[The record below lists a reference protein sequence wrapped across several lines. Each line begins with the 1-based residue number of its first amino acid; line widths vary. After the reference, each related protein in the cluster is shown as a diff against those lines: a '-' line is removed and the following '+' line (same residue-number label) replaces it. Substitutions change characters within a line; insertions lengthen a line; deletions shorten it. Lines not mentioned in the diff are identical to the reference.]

1 MTSDPVI
8 RKKKYYFFLNSTEG
22 RASSCLES
30 SPANLLSAVL
40 RQIAAR
46 PTFIRPEC
54 SVNNSTK
61 EIGGL
66 RMEGTTAMCRSS
78 PSTNPV
84 HIRAKNPKPRSSTNS
99 SSSSSTGFNIQTK
112 HWHLFTVFVDVLHSC
127 VKISVQRQTVSR
139 RWTSPIQEVNAA
151 QSRKWKWPIQDVHTA
166 NPGSECNPAPI
177 RQSSS
182 SRPKWL

>member
-1 MTSDPVI
+1 MMTYDPVI
-8 RKKKYYFFLNSTEG
+8 RKKIIFFLNSTEG

-46 PTFIRPEC
+46 PMFIRPEC

-84 HIRAKNPKPRSSTNS
+84 HIRAKNSKPRSSTNS
-99 SSSSSTGFNIQTK
+99 SSSSSTGFNTQTK
-112 HWHLFTVFVDVLHSC
+112 HRHSC
-127 VKISVQRQTVSR
+127 FTFMCQNLRAKTK
-139 RWTSPIQEVNAA
+139 EVNAA
-151 QSRKWKWPIQDVHTA
+151 HPRGETVRSGR
-166 NPGSECNPAPI
+166 
-177 RQSSS
+177 
-182 SRPKWL
+182 